1 VIFQDGRITAR
12 QHHELVAVVI
22 DGAIPPQQ
30 RQLTDR
36 TLSKGWTKVRVDELD
51 EPWPRRRAT
60 VELDTVVPNLG
71 VVEEVE
77 GGHLHAPVL
86 RSAVEPEVALT
97 TVKPWHWVAEAIKF
111 GEVDLVRS
119 GVPLAGV
126 LDVAVQQSAVAR
138 VLTAPGGGGV
148 TDTLPTPEGS
158 ESCELAAC
166 AATPEDGL
174 QSLHIAKV
182 ASHGAH

>member
-1 VIFQDGRITAR
+1 VIFQDGRITTR

-36 TLSKGWTKVRVDELD
+36 TLSKGWTKVRVD
-51 EPWPRRRAT
+51 
-60 VELDTVVPNLG
+60 ELDTVVPNLG

-97 TVKPWHWVAEAIKF
+97 TVKPWHWVAEAIEF

-126 LDVAVQQSAVAR
+126 LDVTVQQSAVAR